1 MNQSEYKDNLGEGI
15 LVLDTLEITVGV
27 IGILANALTIYILV
41 SKMRLRG
48 ADTIQSFILA
58 ILDIL
63 FSIFTVVNC
72 ICIWKSNHKL
82 MLNNNFYVQ
91 LVGFIFYSMGPCVMD
106 SIMILALIRYL
117 GICKQIQLSN
127 LTWITITLLFII
139 FDFTIGINCLVES
152 NYITQ
157 PSLKYAAVELS
168 SQLGWKNN
176 LYYFTIWI
184 KLTINVLTILGS
196 YLFITLH
203 YYNYLKNM
211 DDSINLGNV
220 NTNSESYSYEVEKTD
235 SLPRINVDN
244 SYSFQ
249 NDSNYTTNSEFAL
262 NNSNAG
268 IRSSPLVSN
277 TNVNNDKHTTTTI
290 QETRV
295 ARLIKSSQIKL
306 YIILTVYLIEILP
319 FFLYQFV
326 FKFFKIE
333 NTPLSDSL
341 ASFLTHLV
349 PVTNPCFVL
358 FCNFETYQEL
368 VNTIYSIYYKLF
380 N

>member
-1 MNQSEYKDNLGEGI
+1 MNQSEYKNNLGEGI
-15 LVLDTLEITVGV
+15 LILDTLEIIVGA

-63 FSIFTVVNC
+63 FSMFTVINC
-72 ICIWKSNHKL
+72 ICIWKSNHSL
-82 MLNNNFYVQ
+82 MLNDNYYVQ

-127 LTWITITLLFII
+127 LSWIVITLLFII
-139 FDFTIGINCLVES
+139 FDFTIGLNCLVES
-152 NYITQ
+152 NYVTQ
-157 PSLKYAAVELS
+157 PSLKYAAVEFN

-176 LYYFTIWI
+176 LYYFTIWV
-184 KLTINVLTILGS
+184 KLTINVVVILVS
-196 YLFITLH
+196 YLFISLH
-203 YYNYLKNM
+203 YYNYLKSM
-211 DDSINLGNV
+211 DSSINLSNI
-220 NTNSESYSYEVEKTD
+220 NRNSKSYSYDIEKVD
-235 SLPRINVDN
+235 SLPRVNIDN

-249 NDSNYTTNSEFAL
+249 NDSNYTAGSEFAL
-262 NNSNAG
+262 YKGDAG
-268 IRSSPLVSN
+268 IRSSPSVSN
-277 TNVNNDKHTTTTI
+277 TSINNDKYTTI
-290 QETRV
+290 TNQETRMT
-295 ARLIKSSQIKL
+295 RLIKSSQIKL
-306 YIILTVYLIEILP
+306 YIILTVYVVEILP

-326 FKFFKIE
+326 FKFFNIR

-368 VNTIYSIYYKLF
+368 VNTVYSIYYKLF